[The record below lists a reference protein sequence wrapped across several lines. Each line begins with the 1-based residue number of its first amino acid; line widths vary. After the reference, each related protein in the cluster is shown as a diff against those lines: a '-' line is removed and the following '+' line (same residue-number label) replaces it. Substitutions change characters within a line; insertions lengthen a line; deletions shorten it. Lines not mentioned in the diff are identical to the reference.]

1 MSELNA
7 VIFSLNGQL
16 FGAETSQVFQIIR
29 YQEPMKMPKMPR
41 FIEGVLNY
49 RDSALPLINLV
60 KRFELG
66 EFSANKKTKILV
78 VRIADKFAGFIVT
91 DVMEIMRFSDSEVE
105 MTPQVVVGGAETYMK
120 KICRKGDRLFSI
132 IDLEKILDT
141 GEIKRLPAHSAASIH

>member
-29 YQEPMKMPKMPR
+29 YQDPMKMPKMPK
-41 FIEGVLNY
+41 FIEGIMNY
-49 RDSALPLINLV
+49 RDSVLPLINLV

-78 VRIADKFAGFIVT
+78 IRIADKYAGFIVN
-91 DVMEIMRFSDSEVE
+91 DVMEIMRFADNEVE
-105 MTPQVVVGGAETYMK
+105 NTPQVVVGGADTYMK
-120 KICRKGDRLFSI
+120 KVCRKEDKLFSI
-132 IDLEKILDT
+132 IDLEKILDP
-141 GEIKRLPAHSAASIH
+141 GEVKRLPAGNAQQ